1 MADNRDF
8 KIYNKIKINTKILE
22 DAILDIATLDTT
34 FNKGNKNYVDKRILM
49 DALARNDLET
59 LRDFSNY
66 FYKASGVYQ
75 KLCNYLST
83 IYRYDTYL
91 SAAIYDDS
99 FDKEKIKKQYMEILK
114 FIDKSHFA
122 KMSAD
127 ITLNVVKNGSYYGYI
142 VDYGEKLILQELPL
156 KYCRT
161 IYNVGDLPAV
171 EFNMRF
177 FDEKFTNPNYR
188 MKILK
193 LFPKEFREGY
203 ALYKEGKLVDEAPDY
218 RNNKSY
224 KESGW
229 YLLDPERSIKISFNN
244 STGSGNYD
252 IPCLIN
258 SIPDIIDLD
267 VSEGLDKRRQAQQLA
282 KILIQ
287 KLPLDKNGDLIFDV
301 DEAADIHANAVSM
314 LGGTIGVDVLTT
326 FADIEDVDLSDNSET
341 ASNAVK
347 NAENA
352 VYRSAGISQN
362 LFNTEGNLSLER
374 SILTDEG
381 TMRNILLQL
390 EILFNRVINFKNTKP
405 KKYEFQLTM
414 LETTQYNYKELAKTY
429 KEQTQLGFSKLL
441 PQIALGHSQSSILN
455 AVIFENEVLQLST
468 VMIPPLQSSVM
479 NAESLQTLVKG
490 KQTESGKQ
498 QNITEDSNG
507 GRPEL
512 AETEK
517 SDKTLANEAS
527 KG

>member
-1 MADNRDF
+1 M
-8 KIYNKIKINTKILE
+8 
-22 DAILDIATLDTT
+22 
-34 FNKGNKNYVDKRILM
+34 
-49 DALARNDLET
+49 
-59 LRDFSNY
+59 
-66 FYKASGVYQ
+66 
-75 KLCNYLST
+75 
-83 IYRYDTYL
+83 
-91 SAAIYDDS
+91 
-99 FDKEKIKKQYMEILK
+99 
-114 FIDKSHFA
+114 
-122 KMSAD
+122 
-127 ITLNVVKNGSYYGYI
+127 
-142 VDYGEKLILQELPL
+142 
-156 KYCRT
+156 
-161 IYNVGDLPAV
+161 
-171 EFNMRF
+171 
-177 FDEKFTNPNYR
+177 
-188 MKILK
+188 
-193 LFPKEFREGY
+193 
-203 ALYKEGKLVDEAPDY
+203 
-218 RNNKSY
+218 
-224 KESGW
+224 
-229 YLLDPERSIKISFNN
+229 
-244 STGSGNYD
+244 
-252 IPCLIN
+252 
-258 SIPDIIDLD
+258 D

-498 QNITEDSNG
+498 QNITEGSGG